1 MTISIWRYSHLAL
14 AVSSFLFL
22 ALASITGIILAFQ
35 PISEKLLPYRSE
47 NFDQT
52 TLSEM
57 LPVLR
62 SEYPGVTEL
71 TIDANDFILVKGTDE
86 NDENLAVYVDPLTGQ
101 ELGIPGDKSEFFEWV
116 TGLHRSLFLHET
128 GRFIIGLTAFLLLLI
143 SISGTILIIQRQRG
157 LRRFFTK
164 IQRDNFAQYYHVVT
178 GRLSLIPI
186 LIMALSGT
194 YLSMER
200 FELFKTSVQSQE
212 IDFDALR
219 SEPTAKVADFAIFK
233 QIKLSRVQ
241 SIEFPFSEDVED
253 FYTIKLKDRE
263 LAVNQITGDVITETI
278 YPLPLIISKLSLNL
292 HTGRANGIWA
302 VILALAAANILF
314 FIYSGFSITIKR
326 RSNRIKN
333 KFEADQS
340 EYIILVGSENGS
352 TFYFASAI
360 QQQLIAAGKSTYLA
374 QLNDYTHFPEAKHII
389 VMTAT
394 YGLGEAPTNANAFA
408 AKLAKYPQNLP
419 VDFSVVGFGSHA
431 YPDFCKF
438 AFEVN
443 NLLAQQPWAS
453 PLLEIYTVNDKSPDE
468 FNHWAADWS
477 QHAKVPLNLSAG
489 LLKPRQ
495 QRKQPMLVMS
505 ITQVHPDGDTFL
517 IRFQPKRRQK
527 FSSGDLMAI
536 YPAADHRERL
546 YSIGKI
552 GKEIQLSVKL
562 HANGLGSTY
571 LSRLKTGNVIQACLV
586 PNEHFHLP
594 ANAPAVLMIS
604 NGTGIAPFLGM
615 INELPAKTVAHLY
628 CGFRGKSSFEL
639 YKDALEESRANN
651 KLSGLQIAYSR
662 EGRKE
667 YVKDMLERDSRLI
680 ADVLGQKGVI
690 MLCGSLSMQ
699 NNVCA
704 LLEEVCQNELGQS
717 LSYYQSRSQ
726 VLMDCY

>member
-22 ALASITGIILAFQ
+22 ALASVTGIILSFQ
-35 PISEKLLPYRSE
+35 PISEKIQPYRSE
-47 NFDQT
+47 NFDQAT
-52 TLSEM
+52 VSQM

-62 SEYPGVTEL
+62 SRYPEITE
-71 TIDANDFILVKGTDE
+71 ISVNANDFILVNGSDDKGE
-86 NDENLAVYVDPLTGQ
+86 KLSVYVDPLTGKT
-101 ELGIPGDKSEFFEWV
+101 LGVPGEKSEFFEWV
-116 TGLHRSLFLHET
+116 TGLHRSLFLHEA
-128 GRFIIGLTAFLLLLI
+128 GRFVVGLTAFLLLLI
-143 SISGTILIIQRQRG
+143 TISGTILIIQRQRG

-164 IQRDNFAQYYHVVT
+164 IQRDNFAQYYHIVT

-186 LIMALSGT
+186 LILALSGT

-200 FELFKTSVQSQE
+200 FEIFNTAFKSKE
-212 IDFDALR
+212 INFDSLR
-219 SEPTAKVADFAIFK
+219 SEPASKMADFAIFK
-233 QIKLSRVQ
+233 KIPLSQVQ

-253 FYTIKLKDRE
+253 FYTLKLKDRE
-263 LAVNQITGDVITETI
+263 LAVNQITGDVIAETP
-278 YPLPLIISKLSLNL
+278 YPFPLIISKLSLNL
-292 HTGRANGIWA
+292 HTGRASGIWA
-302 VILALAAANILF
+302 AVLCLAAANILF
-314 FIYSGFSITIKR
+314 FIYSGFAMTLKR

-333 KFEADQS
+333 KFKPDQS
-340 EYIILVGSENGS
+340 EFIILVGSENGS

-360 QQQLIAAGKSTYLA
+360 QQQLIASGKSTYLA
-374 QLNDYTHFPEAKHII
+374 QLNDYTYYPAAKHII

-394 YGLGEAPTNANAFA
+394 YGLGDAPTNAAAFQA
-408 AKLAKYPQNLP
+408 RLAKYPQNRP
-419 VDFSVVGFGSHA
+419 VDFSVLGFGSHA

-443 NLLAQQPWAS
+443 NLLAQQPWAT
-453 PLLEIYTVNDKSPDE
+453 PLLEIYTVNDKSPEE
-468 FNHWAADWS
+468 FNQWAADWS
-477 QHAKVPLNLSAG
+477 QHAKVPITVSAG

-495 QRKQPMLVMS
+495 QRKQPMLVMNA
-505 ITQVHPDGDTFL
+505 TQVHSAGDAFL
-517 IRFQPKRRQK
+517 IRFRPKRRQK
-527 FSSGDLMAI
+527 FSSGDLLAV

-571 LSRLKTGNVIQACLV
+571 LSKLKTGDLIQACLI
-586 PNEHFHLP
+586 PNTHFHLP
-594 ANAPAVLMIS
+594 ANVPSVLMIS

-615 INELPAKTVAHLY
+615 IDQLSVKTSAHLY
-628 CGFRGKSSFEL
+628 CGFQGESSFAL
-639 YKDALEESRANN
+639 YKEALEESKASN
-651 KLSGLQIAYSR
+651 KLSGLHIAYSR

-667 YVKDMLERDSRLI
+667 YVKDMLERDRPLI
-680 ADVLGQKGVI
+680 ADVLACKGVI

-699 NNVCA
+699 NNVSA
-704 LLEEVCQNELGQS
+704 LLEEVCQNQLGQS